1 MKKMKKMKKIIQPLA
16 QKLISRISR
25 LTFVRQAIAEEA
37 DLSAF
42 KERPSLMVIT
52 GVFLI
57 CFSFLIGWPAVAALG
72 ALAIHFGEPMIVVI
86 GGPLTYGLSHLV
98 FMLGMYIS
106 GGTYTMIFFRWLTRV
121 AMERLL
127 GRWNPDS
134 STTDL
139 L

>member
-1 MKKMKKMKKIIQPLA
+1 MKIMEKNIYPLA
-16 QKLISRISR
+16 QKLIVRISR

-42 KERPSLMVIT
+42 KEKPSFMVIA
-52 GVFLI
+52 GVGLI
-57 CFSFLIGWPAVAALG
+57 GFSFLIGWPAVAALG
-72 ALAIHFGEPMIVVI
+72 VLAIHFGKPMIVVI

-106 GGTYTMIFFRWLTRV
+106 GGTYTVIFCRWLTRV
-121 AMERLL
+121 AVERLL
-127 GRWNPDS
+127 GRWS
-134 STTDL
+134 SETSTTDL